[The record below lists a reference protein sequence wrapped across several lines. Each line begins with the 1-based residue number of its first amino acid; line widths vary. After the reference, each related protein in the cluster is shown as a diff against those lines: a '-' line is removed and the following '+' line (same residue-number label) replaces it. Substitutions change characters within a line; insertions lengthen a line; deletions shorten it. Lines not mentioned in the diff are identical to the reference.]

1 MTDNITL
8 DFPFSV
14 IGVDKSAKSTISLD
28 SNIKTI
34 EDLFMYLSRIHDK
47 MKPYFFN
54 REGEWNSIFN
64 IFVNKKSILDLNGEK
79 TVLHPGDVV
88 TVLFPYSGG

>member
-1 MTDNITL
+1 
-8 DFPFSV
+8 
-14 IGVDKSAKSTISLD
+14 
-28 SNIKTI
+28 
-34 EDLFMYLSRIHDK
+34 

>member
-1 MTDNITL
+1 MSHNITL

-14 IGVDKSAKSTISLD
+14 IGVNKSAKSSISLD
-28 SNIKTI
+28 NNIKTI
-34 EDLFMYLSRIHDK
+34 EDLFRYLCRTHEK

-54 REGEWNSIFN
+54 QKGEWNSIFN

-79 TVLHPGDVV
+79 TEI
-88 TVLFPYSGG
+88 SK

>member
-1 MTDNITL
+1 
-8 DFPFSV
+8 
-14 IGVDKSAKSTISLD
+14 
-28 SNIKTI
+28 
-34 EDLFMYLSRIHDK
+34 

-54 REGEWNSIFN
+54 QKGEWNSIFN

-79 TVLHPGDVV
+79 TVLHPEDVV

>member
-1 MTDNITL
+1 MSESITL

-14 IGVDKSAKSTISLD
+14 IGVNKPAKSTISLNN
-28 SNIKTI
+28 NIKTV
-34 EDLFMYLSRIHDK
+34 EDVFRHLTRLHEP
-47 MKPYFFN
+47 MKNYFFD
-54 REGEWNSIFN
+54 EKGEWNSIFN
-64 IFVNKKSILDLNGEK
+64 IFVNKKSILDLKGEK

>member
-1 MTDNITL
+1 MSDTITL

-14 IGVDKSAKSTISLD
+14 IGVNKSAKSQISLD
-28 SNIKTI
+28 ATTSTV
-34 EDLFMYLSRIHDK
+34 EDLFRHLSTIHEK
-47 MKPYFFN
+47 MARYFFD
-54 REGEWNSIFN
+54 EKGEWNSIFN
-64 IFVNKKSILDLNGEK
+64 IFINKKSILDLDGEK